1 MFAMNVKD
9 SLDQALKEAMK
20 SQDDVARRTL
30 RMVRAAIKNAEIDG
44 GRPLEESDI
53 FRILQK
59 EVKSR
64 RETIA
69 DAQKAGRA
77 DMINDAEAEIAV
89 LERFLP
95 QSLSPA
101 ELEAL
106 ARAAI
111 AEVGATSAAH
121 MGQVMRV
128 LMPKVQ
134 GRADGRQISDVV
146 RRLLGQ
152 G

>member
-1 MFAMNVKD
+1 MNVKD